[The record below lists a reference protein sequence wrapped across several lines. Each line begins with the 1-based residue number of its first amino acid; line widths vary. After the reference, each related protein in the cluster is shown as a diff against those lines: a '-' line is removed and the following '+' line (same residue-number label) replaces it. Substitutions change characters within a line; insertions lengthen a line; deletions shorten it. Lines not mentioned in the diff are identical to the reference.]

1 MDGAPFDM
9 PITPMSTAMRRAM
22 STATVAVAVTVT
34 ATVTVT
40 VAAF

>member
-22 STATVAVAVTVT
+22 STATV
-34 ATVTVT
+34 TVT